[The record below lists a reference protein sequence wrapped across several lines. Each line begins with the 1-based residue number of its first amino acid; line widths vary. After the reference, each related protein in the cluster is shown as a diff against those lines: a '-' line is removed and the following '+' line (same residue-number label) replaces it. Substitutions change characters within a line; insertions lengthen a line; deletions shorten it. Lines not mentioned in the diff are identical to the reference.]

1 MQSLMA
7 QTGNNLPTMQDS
19 GSKSLE
25 KGMTSVSSPG
35 KSLGQR
41 GLAGHSPWGRKVSDI
56 VVGSPDNVLPQP

>member
-25 KGMTSVSSPG
+25 KGMTSVSLPG
-35 KSLGQR
+35 KSPGQR
-41 GLAGHSPWGRKVSDI
+41 VLAGYSPWGRKVSDI
-56 VVGSPDNVLPQP
+56 VVESLNNVLTQP